1 MSAPTHIDLPP
12 KKGSKMN
19 CCDAYGNCNQGRDC
33 PVRVA
38 KVGQK
43 MWAADLLPPSTWR
56 YKVKCL
62 AYWML
67 MAILGLTI
75 WPTLYYLAFRA

>member
-1 MSAPTHIDLPP
+1 
-12 KKGSKMN
+12 MN

-38 KVGQK
+38 KIGQK
-43 MWAADLLPPSTWR
+43 MKCADPLPASTWR

-67 MAILGLTI
+67 MAVLGLMI

>member
-1 MSAPTHIDLPP
+1 
-12 KKGSKMN
+12 MN

-38 KVGQK
+38 KIGQK
-43 MWAADLLPPSTWR
+43 MKCAESLPPSTWR

-62 AYWML
+62 AYWILIATLSL
-67 MAILGLTI
+67 MI
-75 WPTLYYLAFRA
+75 WPVLFYLTFRA

>member
-1 MSAPTHIDLPP
+1 
-12 KKGSKMN
+12 MN

-38 KVGQK
+38 RIGQK
-43 MWAADLLPPSTWR
+43 MQAADLLPASTWR

-75 WPTLYYLAFRA
+75 WPVLFYLVVKAT